1 MFNKPELMDDVIKN
15 LYVIPEFSDEL
26 IYDLTD
32 ENGIIYNTNHKQE
45 TYKNNALFY
54 IYLTHK
60 GRTVKLYA
68 YGYNKPEGYKHIDN
82 LGNMYFVCDDWFLM
96 SSFNPFTKEQFYKL
110 MFMLYNFD
118 HHREK

>member
-15 LYVIPEFSDEL
+15 IYVIPEFSDAL
-26 IYDLTD
+26 INDLTD
-32 ENGIIYNTNHKQE
+32 ENHIIYNQNHKQE

-54 IYLTHK
+54 IYLTHE

-68 YGYNKPEGYKHIDN
+68 YGYKPEGYKHIDN
-82 LGNMYFVCDDWFLM
+82 LGNMFFVCNEWFILDI
-96 SSFNPFTKEQFYKL
+96 FNPFTKEQFYKL

>member
-1 MFNKPELMDDVIKN
+1 MFNKPELMDDVIKH

-32 ENGIIYNTNHKQE
+32 ENHIIYNTNHKQE

-54 IYLTHK
+54 IYLTHDK
-60 GRTVKLYA
+60 RTVKLFA
-68 YGYNKPEGYKHIDN
+68 YGYKPLEYKHIDN
-82 LGNMYFVCDDWFLM
+82 LGNMFFVCSDWFILDI
-96 SSFNPFTKEQFYKL
+96 FNPFTKEQFYKM

-118 HHREK
+118 HHRKK